1 MINKY
6 LNLKETTPCFWKWAA
21 TPLLPNITPNTDTGM
36 LKISH
41 NLNQQISRC
50 CGNVNAVVSNYG
62 LMVCRRCFRDNAA
75 KIGFVKYH

>member
-1 MINKY
+1 
-6 LNLKETTPCFWKWAA
+6 
-21 TPLLPNITPNTDTGM
+21 M